1 MQPIVLLLLNQMK
14 IMIYKRMMCCL
25 ALLTC
30 CAAYSMAQNVNP
42 YVINAANKPYL
53 LRSFLMFEGK
63 KRTHVISVG
72 TPEKVNYAYDLKQG
86 ALLEV
91 WRGDF
96 IDATEM
102 WKDRGEPQLAKPLG
116 TVLPLSAAPALA
128 VLADKDAAWPDSIA
142 FDDLQNKGYV
152 LDKSKMPAFLY
163 TANGA
168 DVIDKIVVLD
178 GGAALSRTILI
189 NNSKQPLYCRIAV
202 GPGIEA
208 HKNNTYTVGD
218 KAYTLKLADGTKA
231 FIRKTEKGKELLV
244 LLANATDSLTYS
256 LTW

>member
-1 MQPIVLLLLNQMK
+1 MQPIVLLRLNQMK

-25 ALLTC
+25 MLLIC
-30 CAAYSMAQNVNP
+30 CAAYSRAQNTSP
-42 YVINAANKPYL
+42 YVINVTNKPYL

-96 IDATEM
+96 MDVKEM
-102 WKDRGEPQLAKPLG
+102 WQDRGEPQLAKPLG
-116 TVLPLSAAPALA
+116 SVLPLSAAPALA
-128 VLADKDAAWPDSIA
+128 VLADKEAAWPDSIA

-152 LDKSKMPAFLY
+152 LDKSKMPTFLY
-163 TANGA
+163 EANGA
-168 DVIDKIVVLD
+168 DVTDKITVLSD
-178 GGAALSRTILI
+178 GTALSRTISI
-189 NNSKQPLYCRIAV
+189 SNSKQPLYCRIAAA
-202 GPGIEA
+202 PTIEA
-208 HKNNTYTVGD
+208 HKNNTYIVGD
-218 KAYTLKLADGTKA
+218 KAYTLKVADGTKA
-231 FIRKTEKGKELLV
+231 FIRKTQKGKELLV

>member
-1 MQPIVLLLLNQMK
+1 
-14 IMIYKRMMCCL
+14 MIYKRLMCCL
-25 ALLTC
+25 MLLIC
-30 CAAYSMAQNVNP
+30 CAAYSRAQNASP
-42 YVINAANKPYL
+42 YVINATNKPYL

-72 TPEKVNYAYDLKQG
+72 TPEKINYAYDLKQG

-96 IDATEM
+96 MDVKEM
-102 WKDRGEPQLAKPLG
+102 WQDRGEPQLAKPLG

-142 FDDLQNKGYV
+142 FDDLQNQGYV
-152 LDKSKMPAFLY
+152 LDKSKMPTFLY

-168 DVIDKIVVLD
+168 EVSDKITVLN
-178 GGAALSRTILI
+178 GGTALSRTISI
-189 NNSKQPLYCRIAV
+189 SNGKQPLYCRIAAAAT
-202 GPGIEA
+202 IDA
-208 HKNNTYTVGD
+208 HKNNTYTVGN
-218 KAYTLKLADGTKA
+218 KTYTVTVAEGTKA
-231 FIRKTEKGKELLV
+231 FIRKTQSGKELLV
-244 LLANATDSLTYS
+244 QLANASDSLTYS

>member
-1 MQPIVLLLLNQMK
+1 
-14 IMIYKRMMCCL
+14 MMCCL
-25 ALLTC
+25 TLLIC
-30 CAAYSMAQNVNP
+30 CAAYSMAQNASP
-42 YVINAANKPYL
+42 YVINATNKPYL

-91 WRGDF
+91 WRGGF

-116 TVLPLSAAPALA
+116 TVLTLSAAPALA
-128 VLADKDAAWPDSIA
+128 ALADKDAAWPDSIA

-152 LDKSKMPAFLY
+152 LDKSKMPTFLY

-168 DVIDKIVVLD
+168 DVTDKIAVLN
-178 GGAALSRTILI
+178 GGTALSRTISI
-189 NNSKQPLYCRIAV
+189 SNSKQPLYCRVAV
-202 GPGIEA
+202 GPSIEA

-218 KAYTLKLADGTKA
+218 KAYTLKLADGTKP
-231 FIRKTEKGKELLV
+231 FIRKTQNGKELLV
-244 LLANATDSLTYS
+244 LLNTTDSLTYS
-256 LTW
+256 LNW

>member
-1 MQPIVLLLLNQMK
+1 M
-14 IMIYKRMMCCL
+14 
-25 ALLTC
+25 
-30 CAAYSMAQNVNP
+30 
-42 YVINAANKPYL
+42 
-53 LRSFLMFEGK
+53 
-63 KRTHVISVG
+63 ISVG

-96 IDATEM
+96 MDVTEM

-128 VLADKDAAWPDSIA
+128 ALADKDAAWPDSIA

-163 TANGA
+163 TANGS
-168 DVIDKIVVLD
+168 DVSDKIVVLD
-178 GGAALSRTILI
+178 GGAGLSRTISI
-189 NNSKQPLYCRIAV
+189 SNSKQPLYCRIAV
-202 GPGIEA
+202 GTSIEA

-231 FIRKTEKGKELLV
+231 FIRKTQNGKELLV

>member
-1 MQPIVLLLLNQMK
+1 
-14 IMIYKRMMCCL
+14 MIYKRLVCCL
-25 ALLTC
+25 ALLIS
-30 CAAYSMAQNVNP
+30 CAAFTMAQNTGP

-96 IDATEM
+96 MDVKEM

-116 TVLPLSAAPALA
+116 IILPLSAAPALA
-128 VLADKDAAWPDSIA
+128 ALADKDAAWPDSIA
-142 FDDLQNKGYV
+142 FDDLENKGYV
-152 LDKSKMPAFLY
+152 LDKSKMPTFLY
-163 TANGA
+163 AANGA
-168 DVIDKIVVLD
+168 DVRDKIAVLD
-178 GGAALSRTILI
+178 GGTALSRTISI
-189 NNSKQPLYCRIAV
+189 SNSKRPLYCRIAAA
-202 GPGIEA
+202 PSIEA

-218 KAYTLKLADGTKA
+218 KAYTLKVADGTKA
-231 FIRKTEKGKELLV
+231 LIRKTQNGKELLV